1 VSKGLKKKE
10 ASVMKSWAK
19 WIVLVLTVSACS
31 LSDPDF
37 YRAFSITYDFSD
49 DDEGW
54 VGDFADYPVDDSIA
68 FGLDFDHT
76 FLPTEL
82 DESKKAL
89 KLTGTNGSDDL
100 FMFVKKK
107 LMGLRPNTTYAIL
120 FNVKVAS
127 NAPTNTPGVGGA
139 PGESVFLKVGAST
152 IEPKKVLDEEEMMY
166 RMNID
171 KGNQNEEGED
181 MINIG
186 HIGVAANTTKFTVIT
201 RNNTSSKPFFITT
214 DNKGEIWVIVGTD
227 SGFEGNTT
235 LYYTSI
241 DILFNE
247 I

>member
-1 VSKGLKKKE
+1 MKTE
-10 ASVMKSWAK
+10 SVMKSWVM
-19 WIVLVLTVSACS
+19 WVVLILTISSCN

-37 YRAFSITYDFSD
+37 YRTFSITYDFSD
-49 DDEGW
+49 ADEGW
-54 VGDFADYPVDDSIA
+54 RGDFADYPEDDSIA
-68 FGLDFDHT
+68 FGLDFEHT
-76 FLPTEL
+76 FLPNEL
-82 DESKKAL
+82 DETKKAL

-100 FMFVKKK
+100 FMFVKRK

-127 NAPTNTPGVGGA
+127 NAPTNTPGIGGA
-139 PGESVFLKVGAST
+139 PGESVFLKVGAT
-152 IEPKKVLDEEEMMY
+152 VAEPKKVLDEGMY

-171 KGNQNEEGED
+171 NGNQDEEGED

-186 HIGVAANTTKFTVIT
+186 HIGVAANTTQFAVIT
-201 RNNTSSKPFFITT
+201 RNNSSSRPFYITT

-227 SGFEGNTT
+227 SGYEGNTT